1 LLTRNLGVGNARA
14 VPIQQSTLG
23 SDGPVVLNGA
33 LEQLGWTARVD
44 PDEWLKGYRIRH
56 PAVVVIVDGFEAD
69 SFEQAGPKAEDL
81 VDRLVTLL
89 AFHRDAA
96 PTLLASV
103 LERRESDAEWIPE
116 ELGMHSRSYQGNLV
130 GGFISGEDPQTL
142 RRDWDA
148 LESINP
154 SARLWMRLLWEA
166 RAETDLGFRIF
177 RFVDLLE
184 AISRERVTIG
194 EPVTDAEGAQVL
206 IEEGRPATTRSTRGL
221 IHNWALEV
229 GRRRQVEMRGTVL
242 PGSNGFWEAC
252 GVWVG
257 LRHAVAHHGGFRR
270 GDLRQQG
277 QPWYGLVTSAFE
289 RAVAA
294 QPTIDPMFSYGL
306 HLGVLT
312 KLVVGHELRSAPT
325 I

>member
-1 LLTRNLGVGNARA
+1 MPVYRSITLVERLLLTRNLGVGNARA

-103 LERRESDAEWIPE
+103 LERRESDNEWIPE
-116 ELGMHSRSYQGNLV
+116 GLGMHSRSYQGNLV
-130 GGFISGEDPQTL
+130 GGFISGENPQTL

-206 IEEGRPATTRSTRGL
+206 TEEGRPATTRSTRGL

-242 PGSNGFWEAC
+242 PGSNGFWKRAES
-252 GVWVG
+252 GS
-257 LRHAVAHHGGFRR
+257 GFAMPLLTTEDLDEVICASRVNR
-270 GDLRQQG
+270 GTTSSPRPLSEQS
-277 QPWYGLVTSAFE
+277 QPSPQSTRCSVMGYTS
-289 RAVAA
+289 VC
-294 QPTIDPMFSYGL
+294 
-306 HLGVLT
+306 
-312 KLVVGHELRSAPT
+312 
-325 I
+325 